1 MLTDTVTIVCTQQLP
16 DDTFL
21 FSIPRSLSATLVLH
35 MGTDLHRRANQRQL
49 ANALI
54 KNESNRDLDNG
65 LDHGHLELPRVLEIV
80 GADRTFS
87 L

>member
-1 MLTDTVTIVCTQQLP
+1 
-16 DDTFL
+16 
-21 FSIPRSLSATLVLH
+21 